1 MLTYEDNEA
10 GNEESNPDTC
20 DYWNI
25 LGIWKSVCVQNT
37 KRIFTKSWRIWGKK
51 KTLMFIVLNLCQY
64 EVQFLFYF
72 PIRMEIDI
80 LRSHF
85 GRISSLVEMF

>member
-1 MLTYEDNEA
+1 MWLLEHSGDLKISMCTKYKKDFF
-10 GNEESNPDTC
+10 
-20 DYWNI
+20 
-25 LGIWKSVCVQNT
+25 LQNLEV
-37 KRIFTKSWRIWGKK
+37 FEVKK
-51 KTLMFIVLNLCQY
+51 FPMFIVLNLCQY

>member
-37 KRIFTKSWRIWGKK
+37 KRIF
-51 KTLMFIVLNLCQY
+51 
-64 EVQFLFYF
+64 FYK
-72 PIRMEIDI
+72 I
-80 LRSHF
+80 LTYLR
-85 GRISSLVEMF
+85 